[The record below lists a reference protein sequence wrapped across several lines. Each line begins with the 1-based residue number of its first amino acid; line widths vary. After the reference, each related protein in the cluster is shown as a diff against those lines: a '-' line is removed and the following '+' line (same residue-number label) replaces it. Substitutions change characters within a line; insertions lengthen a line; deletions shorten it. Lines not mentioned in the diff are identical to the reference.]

1 MIAFCCVAARSAIK
15 RRAAVPPAV
24 ASINR
29 RTEASSMVSVR
40 RELTAEPLYCFTP
53 FCDSAVPFIHS
64 SWIEFFLAVEA
75 TLSEA
80 TWCSENPQN

>member
-1 MIAFCCVAARSAIK
+1 
-15 RRAAVPPAV
+15 
-24 ASINR
+24 
-29 RTEASSMVSVR
+29 MVSVR